1 MIWWFSTSVKK
12 PTKTFLFYSYLQEKG
27 FFSQKNSNCLLFKT
41 LGTGRVKQ
49 YKPAII
55 KRMDKKGVWFTES
68 FHESGFWTEQNKQ
81 SVWCKISFE
90 QVEGTNKIFIKS

>member
-1 MIWWFSTSVKK
+1 M
-12 PTKTFLFYSYLQEKG
+12 
-27 FFSQKNSNCLLFKT
+27 FKT

-90 QVEGTNKIFIKS
+90 QVKGTNKIFIKS